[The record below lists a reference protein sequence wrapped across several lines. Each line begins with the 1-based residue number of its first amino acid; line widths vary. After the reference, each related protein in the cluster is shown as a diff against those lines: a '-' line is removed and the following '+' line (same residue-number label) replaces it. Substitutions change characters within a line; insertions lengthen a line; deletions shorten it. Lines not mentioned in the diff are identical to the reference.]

1 MWGEAAGVIHVDRSG
16 PIALIAVSEEG
27 ARLGLGLRERF
38 AEPERVVL
46 RAARPYIPEVRVY
59 EAPLADF
66 VGGLWP
72 DHAAVVGIMASGIL
86 VRAIAPHVASK
97 YDDPAVVVVDDA
109 GRFVI
114 SLLSGHEGGANRL
127 AEQIA
132 AETSG
137 QAVVTTGSEAKR
149 RIVVGVGARKGV
161 SEEQVL
167 AAVDK
172 ALAAAGKTREDVRLL
187 ATIDLKKD
195 EAGILAAAERLGVP
209 VQIIGR
215 ERIRVLQ
222 DALRDPGFVEDIT
235 GVAAVC
241 EPAAMLAGAQTQ
253 LLVPKTA
260 REGVT
265 VALAQ
270 DICGSSAWDQAGGT
284 T

>member
-1 MWGEAAGVIHVDRSG
+1 MIQVERSG
-16 PIALIAVSEEG
+16 PIALVTASQEG
-27 ARLGLGLRERF
+27 AGLGLGLRERF
-38 AEPERVVL
+38 AEPERVTL
-46 RAARPYIPEVRVY
+46 WAARRYLPGVRVY
-59 EAPLADF
+59 QPPLTTLI
-66 VGGLWP
+66 GRLWH
-72 DHAAVVGIMASGIL
+72 DHAAIVGVMASGIL

-97 YDDPAVVVVDDA
+97 FEDPAVIVLDDA
-109 GRFVI
+109 GRFAV

-132 AETSG
+132 AEMRG
-137 QAVVTTGSEAKR
+137 QAVVTTGSEAR
-149 RIVVGVGARKGV
+149 RRVVVGVGARRGV
-161 SEEQVL
+161 TRAQVL
-167 AAVDK
+167 TAVDE
-172 ALAAAGKTREDVRLL
+172 ALAAAGKMRADVRLV

-195 EAGILAAAERLGVP
+195 EAGILTAAESLGVP

-253 LLVPKTA
+253 LVAPRTV
-260 REGVT
+260 RNGVT

-270 DICGSSAWDQAGGT
+270 DICGSSAWGQADET

>member
-1 MWGEAAGVIHVDRSG
+1 VIHVDRGG

-27 ARLGLGLRERF
+27 ATLGLGLQARF
-38 AEPERVVL
+38 AEPERTIL
-46 RAARPYIPEVRVY
+46 WAAKPYIPEVRVY

-66 VGGLWP
+66 VGRLWP

-97 YDDPAVVVVDDA
+97 YRDPAVVDVDDA

-132 AETSG
+132 TETGG

-149 RIVVGVGARKGV
+149 RVVVGMGARKGV

-167 AAVDK
+167 AAVDE
-172 ALAAAGKTREDVRLL
+172 ALAAAGRSRGDVRAL

-222 DALRDPGFVEDIT
+222 EALRDPGFVEEIT

-241 EPAAMLAGAQTQ
+241 EPAAMLAGAQTR
-253 LLVPKTA
+253 LLAPKMV
-260 REGVT
+260 RDGVT

-270 DICGSSAWDQAGGT
+270 DICGSSAWDQADGT

>member
-1 MWGEAAGVIHVDRSG
+1 VIHVERSG

-38 AEPERVVL
+38 AEPERVAL
-46 RAARPYIPEVRVY
+46 WAAKPYIPEVRVY
-59 EAPLADF
+59 DAPLAGF
-66 VGGLWP
+66 VGRLWS
-72 DHAAVVGIMASGIL
+72 DHAAILGIMASGIL

-97 YDDPAVVVVDDA
+97 YHDPAVVVLDDA
-109 GRFVI
+109 GRFAI

-137 QAVVTTGSEAKR
+137 QAVVTTGSEAR
-149 RIVVGVGARKGV
+149 RRVVVGVGARRGV
-161 SEEQVL
+161 AEERVL
-167 AAVDK
+167 AAVDE
-172 ALAAAGKTREDVRLL
+172 ALSSAGKTRADVRLL
-187 ATIDLKKD
+187 TTIDLKKD
-195 EAGILAAAERLGVP
+195 EAGILAAADRLGVP

-222 DALRDPGFVEDIT
+222 DALRDPGFVEEIT

-260 REGVT
+260 RDGVT

-270 DICGSSAWDQAGGT
+270 DICGSSAWDQADENI
-284 T
+284 

>member
-1 MWGEAAGVIHVDRSG
+1 VIRVDRTG
-16 PIALIAVSEEG
+16 PVALIAVSEGG

-38 AEPERVVL
+38 AEPGRVTL
-46 RAARPYIPEVRVY
+46 WAARPYIPEARVY

-66 VGGLWP
+66 VGGLWA
-72 DHAAVVGIMASGIL
+72 DHAAIVGVMASGIL
-86 VRAIAPHVASK
+86 VRAIAPHVTSK
-97 YDDPAVVVVDDA
+97 YEDPAVVVVDDA

-132 AETSG
+132 AETRG
-137 QAVVTTGSEAKR
+137 QAVVTTGSEAR
-149 RIVVGVGARKGV
+149 RRVVVGVGARRGV
-161 SEEQVL
+161 TEQQVL
-167 AAVDK
+167 AAVDE

-187 ATIDLKKD
+187 ATIDLKEH
-195 EAGILAAAERLGVP
+195 EAGILTAAERLGVP

-253 LLVPKTA
+253 LLAPKMA
-260 REGVT
+260 RSGVT

-270 DICGSSAWDQAGGT
+270 DICGSSAWDQADET
-284 T
+284 I